1 MEEFRGMKRK
11 ELQALCKKRGVP
23 ANLTNREMAD
33 RLSSL
38 FEENKKSVVQGKS
51 NSDGSVERT
60 IETGGK
66 AGVRR
71 NVKKVR
77 FSPVD
82 ETFVFVSSHVKCTSR
97 EKRATA
103 RGSGNKRSLAV
114 EKSRRR
120 VVSVR
125 TVQSPVRATRSRARK
140 VVDKDVPQ
148 VFSPGIRKKSR
159 RGGVKVDMNEV
170 QSVDVGDT
178 RPELSDSTNC
188 DNPRVEV
195 AAPLRWHLRS
205 RGVGVEKDGKVEH
218 TTIENTRKNVRPTD
232 FKKRKRNDT
241 EGHLHSDD
249 KPEDGSLAF
258 VRAQQRKTTRHSKR
272 IERRETDSKL
282 SIVES
287 EAVKSVG
294 RITRSRASRVEGAS
308 TVKAINEIVEVKGE
322 IEKDVQL
329 GQPPKIIGRRTRK
342 STAEDK
348 NPPSE
353 NDGPEGQISDI
364 FTARIVEK
372 RKTKRMKH
380 NAATGS
386 KSLLLGNEL
395 VNAEIAGSK
404 LCFQKVSGLDASAIE
419 AESRKSE
426 VLEEHEEVDCLRHI
440 SNGSGKSVS
449 RGKHCPAHKDKE
461 RNGLVLENK
470 TRKRTKDTRQKLGA
484 SEFGV
489 AVDPVNDLPLRRSR
503 RKAIPS
509 AVLTDKEFIAHST
522 DRKNVRSSPYNRAS
536 EVETSA
542 KEKSLKT
549 LMTNALVHNSRVSS
563 DAPAKQKGGKS
574 PNGEMEYS
582 GPSTEEP
589 RTSRQSKRGTYKSE
603 HGASMN
609 SIVKADAKRQKGS
622 ATITE
627 EVGARAKS
635 AEMMDETLNIYVY
648 LDVPA
653 VLEHEDGLEK
663 NGKTD
668 KAECS
673 KNKGSDGKAGDITG
687 INSFDFYGVNIHLRN
702 DLTAQSGN
710 ALVSAAEKSQEVDV
724 KWGLEELPSD
734 SVVINEK
741 PRVLIED
748 DRGKVQDSVNRSCQA
763 LGRAEDSIP
772 EQVPSRAQIEDM
784 DAVSHVDASLTLN
797 LDSVDEPSDAPLCLE
812 NKPETEHVYIGEHA
826 YSRSVEELILNDHM
840 DECEQRGIAERVPVE
855 ADEHAHQIA
864 LLDPS
869 SNEEQNQA
877 YEAHEVHVTN
887 LGLQVGTFR
896 TAIEDVVAIQLHNSC
911 SSAPTG
917 TPETLALGSGE
928 ANQIKTK
935 SAVISS
941 LQSNGHS
948 GGDRYPS
955 SETEFSSERAQPEQ
969 TVIDAED
976 GLCTPEKTTEEPGR
990 KQRESQE
997 PLESV
1002 EAAVAACDVT
1012 IDEVAEEKQS
1022 ADGSFSLLNP
1032 TDAKITREKVYE
1044 VDEGSFDFASEKPLG
1059 TRETSGKDLSM
1070 IPLDGCNTPVA
1081 KKCFLSYEHPLQKD
1095 SEKQGQG
1102 QCPLLEECFCTFGEE
1117 ISNKPAFKS
1126 ESDLSS
1132 MEVGMDYQEKIE
1144 EDPATD
1150 EDNVVHFGTAL
1161 TNACDNDLTNK
1172 LQVDCTDTCCP
1183 DELGSDTDE
1192 HKEKSPVMQSF
1203 ESVFDETGKSCME
1216 TINAQAVGLVTSV
1229 EGIIAE
1235 DKGISSETVALHSPN
1250 TSEHEM
1256 SSCMNDV
1263 SKDNDGYE
1271 AGGNLE
1277 DEIFSPVIDGNSL
1290 GQDNGFVVPNY
1301 SSQCLLDANS
1311 EENRFQVEE
1320 KSFFNSCDVNNIVRP
1335 VVETEALIE
1344 SVLEVISS
1352 RKDQVLDMKEVMN
1365 ESSSQQ
1371 VFGNLSAEKGAEID
1385 TVTSRVACESFP
1397 LDESNALRSC
1407 HMKAH
1412 GEIKGVLNIA
1422 CNTEAVTFRECL
1434 KEQNV
1439 EQCDRFVEEG
1449 DSHFSPDQLADK
1461 DDIEEAVAQL
1471 NCGPEGM
1478 VALGKSSVD
1487 ITQCSNSEFA
1497 HFESLEKKGAVI
1509 SLSLSSDGH
1518 KQEELDDGGQQEEI
1532 GNKVDKRE
1540 LTASSNLNFSDNQS
1554 ANHSENLEMTEALDE
1569 GKFDLIEVGNCHLPR
1584 AGGEDLNVQKEA
1596 VNFHQHCK
1604 GSICEVYEVGEEAS
1618 SATVT
1623 IKAVDMINK
1632 EEDGSATSVFLQDRV
1647 QFHGDE
1653 STKIDLD
1660 TPIIPGVAA
1669 EDPKCNFNE
1678 VMRTMLH
1685 SDEQKIDPCDD
1696 QRGKSLR
1703 PDQMVPSE
1711 PISADVGIYVG
1722 TTESGLILK
1731 DIKTD
1736 TVQFDDDKLLE
1747 ETHLDE
1753 VSSCMIEAAPNA
1765 DTHVEIVN
1773 TSHEDIIHTEDE
1785 PSALIMQEN
1794 PATFNLEDGSMP
1806 AGETTMSLHGMSIG
1820 YGWDKTNSVRER
1832 LVVHTCDEPNKAS
1845 DSYAAPPLNVVS
1857 FPGEEYPSKANNVDI
1872 GTNAKE
1878 KSDGDK
1884 EEVIVQEAHEPQE
1897 DHAVVGNARD
1907 FNHSSKACRE
1917 VAKECARDN
1926 EVASVQTDLVL
1937 CESSHAK
1944 YERIVED
1951 NEESHGSGR
1960 LDEPATESRQLSAN
1974 ADSSSDFSLISSIG
1988 DPAILENKLLESQ
2001 VESQTFTSWEMSF
2014 VFGDNS
2020 VDSVRKLDA
2029 EAEEEG
2035 DGNGKNA
2042 DTVEAR
2048 IAKLEENAPV
2058 VALEDSEDHV
2068 DHSDAQITTLNET
2081 FLKIEENGEDIIR
2094 VTDDEYSN
2102 DGAPFEYSRDLA
2114 HEKKDVTEDHCSN
2127 CPATDEITIKSD
2139 KESTEQEVSAMIQEY
2154 MDREKLEDGSL
2165 EVRASCVDS
2174 REKELAHVNA
2184 SDCAPSDVFPIVH
2197 DPSDIRKE
2205 HLTFSSYANENVE
2218 LGTKQE
2224 KETIIPNSANYTPAS
2239 VNLSAKLDVAEN
2251 VRMQQ
2256 LNLISP
2262 MTKSLDVKMEEPG
2275 KLINS
2280 SMVGRTKARS
2290 NFIEKTPKKLLAV
2303 SDMKENMPSTKWEQ
2317 VGSVTASKTTK
2328 TRRVLEDLQRKQL

>member
-38 FEENKKSVVQGKS
+38 FEENEKSVVQGRS

-60 IETGGK
+60 SETGGR
-66 AGVRR
+66 AAVRR

-82 ETFVFVSSHVKCTSR
+82 ETFVFVSSNAKCTSR

-103 RGSGNKRSLAV
+103 RGSRNKRSLAV

-125 TVQSPVRATRSRARK
+125 TVQSPVRATRSRAQK

-178 RPELSDSTNC
+178 RPELTDGTNC
-188 DNPRVEV
+188 DNPQVEV
-195 AAPLRWHLRS
+195 VVPLRWHLRS

-218 TTIENTRKNVRPTD
+218 TTTENTRKNIRPTD

-241 EGHLHSDD
+241 EGRLHSDD

-258 VRAQQRKTTRHSKR
+258 VRAQQRKTTRHSKGT
-272 IERRETDSKL
+272 ERGETDSKL
-282 SIVES
+282 SIEES

-308 TVKAINEIVEVKGE
+308 TVKAINEIVECQGE

-342 STAEDK
+342 STAQGKD
-348 NPPSE
+348 PPSE

-364 FTARIVEK
+364 FTERTVEK
-372 RKTKRMKH
+372 RKTKRMKC
-380 NAATGS
+380 NAGTGS

-404 LCFQKVSGLDASAIE
+404 LCFQKVSGLDASTIE

-449 RGKHCPAHKDKE
+449 RGKHSPVHKDKE

-470 TRKRTKDTRQKLGA
+470 TRKRTKDTQ
-484 SEFGV
+484 
-489 AVDPVNDLPLRRSR
+489 DPEG
-503 RKAIPS
+503 KAIPS
-509 AVLTDKEFIAHST
+509 AILTDKEFIAHST
-522 DRKNVRSSPYNRAS
+522 DRKNVRLSPYNRAS

-563 DAPAKQKGGKS
+563 DVPAKQKWGKA

-582 GPSTEEP
+582 EPSTEEH
-589 RTSRQSKRGTYKSE
+589 RTSRQSKRDTCKSE

-609 SIVKADAKRQKGS
+609 SIVKADAMRQNGS

-663 NGKTD
+663 NGKAD
-668 KAECS
+668 KAECA
-673 KNKGSDGKAGDITG
+673 KNKGSDGKSGDITG
-687 INSFDFYGVNIHLRN
+687 VNSFDFYGVNIHLKD
-702 DLTAQSGN
+702 DLAAQSGN
-710 ALVSAAEKSQEVDV
+710 ALVSAAVKSQEVDV
-724 KWGLEELPSD
+724 KCGLEELPSE
-734 SVVINEK
+734 SVVVNEK
-741 PRVLIED
+741 PIVLIAD

-784 DAVSHVDASLTLN
+784 SAVSHQDASLTLN
-797 LDSVDEPSDAPLCLE
+797 LDSVDEPSDAALCLE

-826 YSRSVEELILNDHM
+826 YSRSVEELVLEDHM
-840 DECEQRGIAERVPVE
+840 DECGQRRIAERVPVE

-864 LLDPS
+864 LLHPS

-877 YEAHEVHVTN
+877 YEANEVHVTN
-887 LGLQVGTFR
+887 LGLQVGTFK
-896 TAIEDVVAIQLHNSC
+896 TAIEDVVAIQLHNS
-911 SSAPTG
+911 SSTAPTG

-941 LQSNGHS
+941 LQSNGHF

-976 GLCTPEKTTEEPGR
+976 GLCSPEKTTEEPGR

-1012 IDEVAEEKQS
+1012 IDKVAEEKQS

-1032 TDAKITREKVYE
+1032 SDAKITREKVYE
-1044 VDEGSFDFASEKPLG
+1044 VDEGSFDFAFEKPLG

-1081 KKCFLSYEHPLQKD
+1081 KKCFLSYEDPLQKD
-1095 SEKQGQG
+1095 SEKQGQDVKG

-1117 ISNKPAFKS
+1117 IFKKPAFKS

-1132 MEVGMDYQEKIE
+1132 MEIHV
-1144 EDPATD
+1144 
-1150 EDNVVHFGTAL
+1150 
-1161 TNACDNDLTNK
+1161 
-1172 LQVDCTDTCCP
+1172 CP

-1216 TINAQAVGLVTSV
+1216 TINAQAVGLVTSA

-1235 DKGISSETVALHSPN
+1235 DKGISSEMLLCIMYSLIAAPN
-1250 TSEHEM
+1250 TSEHQM
-1256 SSCMNDV
+1256 SSSMNDG

-1271 AGGNLE
+1271 AGGNLD
-1277 DEIFSPVIDGNSL
+1277 DEILSLVIDGNSL

-1320 KSFFNSCDVNNIVRP
+1320 KSFFNSCDVNNIARP

-1352 RKDQVLDMKEVMN
+1352 RKDQR
-1365 ESSSQQ
+1365 
-1371 VFGNLSAEKGAEID
+1371 EIH
-1385 TVTSRVACESFP
+1385 T
-1397 LDESNALRSC
+1397 
-1407 HMKAH
+1407 
-1412 GEIKGVLNIA
+1412 
-1422 CNTEAVTFRECL
+1422 
-1434 KEQNV
+1434 
-1439 EQCDRFVEEG
+1439 
-1449 DSHFSPDQLADK
+1449 FSPDHLADK

-1487 ITQCSNSEFA
+1487 IAQSSNSEFA
-1497 HFESLEKKGAVI
+1497 QFESLEKKGAVI
-1509 SLSLSSDGH
+1509 SLSLSLDGH
-1518 KQEELDDGGQQEEI
+1518 KQEELDDGGQQQEI
-1532 GNKVDKRE
+1532 GNKVDK
-1540 LTASSNLNFSDNQS
+1540 NLNFSDNQS
-1554 ANHSENLEMTEALDE
+1554 ANHSENLEMTEALE
-1569 GKFDLIEVGNCHLPR
+1569 ERNFDLIEVGNCHLPR

-1596 VNFHQHCK
+1596 VNFHQHCE

-1623 IKAVDMINK
+1623 IKAVKMINK
-1632 EEDGSATSVFLQDRV
+1632 EEDGSATSVFLQDRG

-1660 TPIIPGVAA
+1660 TPIIPGVVA

-1678 VMRTMLH
+1678 VMGPMLH

-1703 PDQMVPSE
+1703 PDQKVPSE

-1753 VSSCMIEAAPNA
+1753 VSSRMIETAPNA
-1765 DTHVEIVN
+1765 NTHVEIVN

-1806 AGETTMSLHGMSIG
+1806 AGETTMSLHGMSTD
-1820 YGWDKTNSVRER
+1820 YDWDKTNSVCEH
-1832 LVVHTCDEPNKAS
+1832 LVVHTCDEPNKVS

-1944 YERIVED
+1944 YKRIVKH

-2014 VFGDNS
+2014 VFRDNS
-2020 VDSVRKLDA
+2020 VDS
-2029 EAEEEG
+2029 
-2035 DGNGKNA
+2035 
-2042 DTVEAR
+2042 
-2048 IAKLEENAPV
+2048 
-2058 VALEDSEDHV
+2058 
-2068 DHSDAQITTLNET
+2068 
-2081 FLKIEENGEDIIR
+2081 
-2094 VTDDEYSN
+2094 
-2102 DGAPFEYSRDLA
+2102 
-2114 HEKKDVTEDHCSN
+2114 KDVTEDHCSN
-2127 CPATDEITIKSD
+2127 CPATDEFTIKSD

-2224 KETIIPNSANYTPAS
+2224 KETIIPNSTNYTPAS
-2239 VNLSAKLDVAEN
+2239 VNFSAKLDVAEN

-2256 LNLISP
+2256 LNPISP

-2328 TRRVLEDLQRKQL
+2328 TRRVLEDLQRKQI